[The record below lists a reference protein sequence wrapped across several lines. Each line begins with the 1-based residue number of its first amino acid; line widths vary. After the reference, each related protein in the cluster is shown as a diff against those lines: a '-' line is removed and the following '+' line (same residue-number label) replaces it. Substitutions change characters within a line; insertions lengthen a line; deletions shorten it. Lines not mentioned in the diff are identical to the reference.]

1 MISIKRISKRVPSSV
16 NLSSIKLSV
25 IPHPSLMS
33 VLLGYSG
40 GLCVEKTCL
49 KRNNLQTAKGCGNEA
64 AGVAISPLP
73 VNGSCSGPQ
82 CCLAVGKIMKS
93 KLQFGRHCFFEF
105 VVLITRTRINTS
117 ANMMLLQA
125 L

>member
-1 MISIKRISKRVPSSV
+1 M
-16 NLSSIKLSV
+16 
-25 IPHPSLMS
+25 
-33 VLLGYSG
+33 
-40 GLCVEKTCL
+40 
-49 KRNNLQTAKGCGNEA
+49 QTAKGCGNEA

-82 CCLAVGKIMKS
+82 CCLAAGKIVKS
-93 KLQFGRHCFFEF
+93 KLHFGRHFFEF

-117 ANMMLLQA
+117 ANIMLLQA